1 MSFGSGTNSF
11 SSGFRGTIVLPGT
24 EDHLPMNALT
34 MRTFGITL
42 CGLAFLATGCASQK
56 QLKDYQDEVR
66 ALREER
72 TQIKKE
78 NRQLRMQNE
87 SYEVALAEA
96 NATIEAIPE
105 AVDYDDLDALGIDY
119 GQRGGNFVISIPSSI
134 TFAAGKADLKRE
146 GKEALQVVAQR
157 LLQDHGDGN
166 YWIEGHTDSD
176 PIRKSQ
182 WGSNRD
188 LSMARAMSVLH
199 YLVESCNVSDAQCI
213 VAGHGEYQPLVTNE
227 DDGGK
232 ARNRRVEIV
241 VH

>member
-1 MSFGSGTNSF
+1 
-11 SSGFRGTIVLPGT
+11 
-24 EDHLPMNALT
+24 MNALT

-87 SYEVALAEA
+87 SYEVALADA
-96 NATIEAIPE
+96 NATIEALPE
-105 AVDYDDLDALGIDY
+105 TLEYGELDELGIDY
-119 GQRGGNFVISIPSSI
+119 GMRGGNFVISIPSSI
-134 TFAAGKADLKRE
+134 TFDSGKADLKRR
-146 GKEALQVVAQR
+146 GKDALATVAQT
-157 LLQDHGDGN
+157 LLSDHGDGN
-166 YWIEGHTDSD
+166 FWIEGHTDND
-176 PIRKSQ
+176 PIRKSK

-199 YLVESCNVSDAQCI
+199 YLVESCGIPDAQCI
-213 VAGHGEYQPLVTNE
+213 VAGHGEYEPRVANE

-241 VH
+241 VHQPQG